1 MLYIVQSGT
10 KIVKS
15 RKILTRCKLTNEQQ
29 ACKNREAISTLQPRI
44 LDIYQVSLQPFPAA
58 AT

>member
-1 MLYIVQSGT
+1 MFFIIQSGT
-10 KIVKS
+10 KIVEN
-15 RKILTRCKLTNEQQ
+15 RNILTRYKLTNEQR

-44 LDIYQVSLQPFPAA
+44 LDIYPVSVQPFQAA